1 MLEEG
6 FPERAIR
13 ESDCSVL
20 NYTFD
25 WSVLWREPYGE
36 LLLNGILTTIHL
48 SLLAW
53 VLALVVGILVGVAR
67 VLPNRFTRS
76 AGFSYV
82 QLFRNIPLLLQL
94 FIWYFVLPLL
104 LPRPAQS
111 WLYRNVPDL
120 PYFMSVVGLGL
131 YTASRVAEQ
140 VRAGLASC
148 PKGLYE
154 AAAAT
159 GLSTFHAYRCVI
171 LPYAL
176 RIIIPPFTAE
186 FLTCF
191 KNSSLAMT
199 IGVMETTG
207 ASYQIDSLTY
217 HGLETTTAAS
227 LVYLSITLSV
237 VLFMSWIEK
246 RVWVHG
252 MIGIRS

>member
-1 MLEEG
+1 MI
-6 FPERAIR
+6 FRPSSSW
-13 ESDCSVL
+13 ESGRKML
-20 NYTFD
+20 NYPFD

-36 LLLNGILTTIHL
+36 MLVNGIITTIHL

-53 VLALVVGILVGVAR
+53 CLALTVGVLVGVAR
-67 VLPNRFTRS
+67 VLPSRLSRS
-76 AGFSYV
+76 IGFSYV

-94 FIWYFVLPLL
+94 FIWYFALPLL
-104 LPRPAQS
+104 LPRAAQT

-154 AAAAT
+154 AASAT
-159 GLSTFHAYRCVI
+159 GLSTFHTYRYVI

-191 KNSSLAMT
+191 KNSALAMT

-227 LVYLSITLSV
+227 LVYISITLSV
-237 VLFMSWIEK
+237 VLFMSWVEK
-246 RVWVHG
+246 RVSVHG
-252 MIGIRS
+252 MIGRKG

>member
-1 MLEEG
+1 M
-6 FPERAIR
+6 
-13 ESDCSVL
+13 L
-20 NYTFD
+20 NYNFD
-25 WSVLWREPYGE
+25 WSVLWRKPYGE
-36 LLLNGILTTIHL
+36 LLLNGIFTTIHL

-53 VLALVVGILVGVAR
+53 GLALVVGVLVGVFR
-67 VLPNRFTRS
+67 VLPNRLTRFV
-76 AGFSYV
+76 GFSYV
-82 QLFRNIPLLLQL
+82 QLFRNIPLLLQF

-104 LPRPAQS
+104 LPRPAQI

-120 PYFMSVVGLGL
+120 PYLMSVVGLGL

-148 PKGLYE
+148 PSGLYE
-154 AAAAT
+154 AASAT
-159 GLSTFHAYRCVI
+159 GLSTFHAYRYVI
-171 LPYAL
+171 LPYAV

-191 KNSSLAMT
+191 KNSALAMT

-227 LVYLSITLSV
+227 LVYISITLCV

-252 MIGIRS
+252 MIGRRS

>member
-140 VRAGLASC
+140 VRAGLTSC